1 MLRLS
6 VVLSALVALAMLL
19 PAGAATA
26 EWKKLRTRGDK
37 LFRKGDY
44 GGATTAYTTAINS
57 VDDASSTDGK
67 AALKR
72 LYLQRA
78 KARAKRGRKSAA
90 VSDLGH
96 AVDADPGFAAA
107 RLMRAQIN
115 LEQGACPAAR
125 EDYEEVLKADPRKRD
140 AQKRLP
146 DARECEQALRA
157 AEEARQRQ
165 DWAAVERYVDDATM
179 TGRAVRAPQVLLLR
193 AEARIR
199 LQKFPEASADSLAA
213 IKLDKNLADAYRVRG
228 DSFYAQQEFESAANH
243 HEQALKLNPGHSAAR
258 VRLALAQ
265 RVHQLDTAAKQA
277 KARGDHAAAAEALSQ
292 LETADSGHGPLVL
305 RAAADLAD
313 SLLETGDAAG
323 AKDAAERALKIHQTH
338 EQAMIALVKALIG
351 VDDLSAAAQA
361 ARRAMQAHNRNHVI
375 RELVQRTET
384 LLKRANEVDYYKV
397 LAVSRSADP
406 RAIKKAYR
414 RAALEWHPD
423 KAPSEDV
430 REQYDTKFKEI
441 NLAYEVLSDPE
452 KKGRYDRGEDVDQPQ
467 QQQQRGGHPFGGF
480 PGGFRSGGSTFS
492 FHFG

>member
-1 MLRLS
+1 MLRLT
-6 VVLSALVALAMLL
+6 VALAALAALALL
-19 PAGAATA
+19 TPTGAATA

-37 LFRKGDY
+37 LFRKGDF

-57 VDDASSTDGK
+57 VDDASSADGK

-115 LEQGACPAAR
+115 LEQGECTAAR

-179 TGRAVRAPQVLLLR
+179 AGRATRAPQVLLLR

-213 IKLDKNLADAYRVRG
+213 IKLDKSL
-228 DSFYAQQEFESAANH
+228 
-243 HEQALKLNPGHSAAR
+243 
-258 VRLALAQ
+258 
-265 RVHQLDTAAKQA
+265 
-277 KARGDHAAAAEALSQ
+277 AEAEGAEEEPARERARSAKPNSISSSSPARRHSRRSVSGGTRYSSQ
-292 LETADSGHGPLVL
+292 STSDSVAVL
-305 RAAADLAD
+305 R
-313 SLLETGDAAG
+313 
-323 AKDAAERALKIHQTH
+323 
-338 EQAMIALVKALIG
+338 VK
-351 VDDLSAAAQA
+351 
-361 ARRAMQAHNRNHVI
+361 R
-375 RELVQRTET
+375 
-384 LLKRANEVDYYKV
+384 
-397 LAVSRSADP
+397 
-406 RAIKKAYR
+406 
-414 RAALEWHPD
+414 
-423 KAPSEDV
+423 
-430 REQYDTKFKEI
+430 
-441 NLAYEVLSDPE
+441 
-452 KKGRYDRGEDVDQPQ
+452 
-467 QQQQRGGHPFGGF
+467 
-480 PGGFRSGGSTFS
+480 
-492 FHFG
+492 